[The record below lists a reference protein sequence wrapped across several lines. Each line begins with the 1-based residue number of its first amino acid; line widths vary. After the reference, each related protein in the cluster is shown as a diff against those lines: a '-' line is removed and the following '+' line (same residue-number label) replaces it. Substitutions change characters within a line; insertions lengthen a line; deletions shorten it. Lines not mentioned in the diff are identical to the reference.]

1 MIHRALAIISMTAL
15 LMVGGQS
22 YAAPENGKLESVAM
36 SPRLQTLFAKTK
48 QVCFGRYAMEVPAE
62 ANLGS
67 GAQYFSRERATLHP
81 AWIHANMRT
90 EVVAADKASLSDEEA
105 IVLWDKLLEGVRF
118 RVNAPPTQ
126 TGDMTDHNGVV
137 ATGSP
142 KIQAP

>member
-67 GAQYFSRERATLHP
+67 GAQYFRFFTDFRGRPPGSSRRSSGH
-81 AWIHANMRT
+81 H
-90 EVVAADKASLSDEEA
+90 
-105 IVLWDKLLEGVRF
+105 
-118 RVNAPPTQ
+118 
-126 TGDMTDHNGVV
+126 
-137 ATGSP
+137 GSHRP
-142 KIQAP
+142 SV